1 MHSYYSSCIWYFFL
15 SLLPLT
21 LISTLSFSFH
31 HSSLFLSSQL
41 CSQLFLSS
49 QLCTTKPISLSNPT
63 IQSASPI
70 ISICC
75 WTCQRHSAHMKMIG
89 LLDEPWSSNPRPW
102 WFRIR
107 QVLAEAP
114 LPSCHLDLW
123 LLGFDRIYGFRVL
136 ISFLLFVW
144 LVGFRISYG

>member
-1 MHSYYSSCIWYFFL
+1 MHGYYSSCIWYFFL

-41 CSQLFLSS
+41 C
-49 QLCTTKPISLSNPT
+49 TTKPISLSNPT

-75 WTCQRHSAHMKMIG
+75 WTCQRHSTHMKMTG
-89 LLDEPWSSNPRPW
+89 LLNEPWSSNPRPW
-102 WFRIR
+102 QFRIR
-107 QVLAEAP
+107 RVLAEAP
-114 LPSCHLDLW
+114 LPSCHMDLW
-123 LLGFDRIYGFRVL
+123 LLGFDRIYGFWVL